1 MVLDASALLALLYEE
16 TGCAQVEA
24 AIVKGAAMSAAN
36 LAEAGARMQLDG
48 WNTQEISNVIHSFK
62 LNVIPVD
69 FEVAMLSAAY
79 RRATKPLGLSLGDR
93 LCLATAK
100 LADMPVLTAD
110 QEWLNVEIS
119 GLNVTSI
126 R

>member
-16 TGCAQVEA
+16 TGCDLVEA

-36 LAEAGARMQLDG
+36 LAEVGARMHLDG
-48 WNTQEISNVIHSFK
+48 WNTLEISDAIRSFK

-69 FEVAMLSAAY
+69 FEVAMLSADY